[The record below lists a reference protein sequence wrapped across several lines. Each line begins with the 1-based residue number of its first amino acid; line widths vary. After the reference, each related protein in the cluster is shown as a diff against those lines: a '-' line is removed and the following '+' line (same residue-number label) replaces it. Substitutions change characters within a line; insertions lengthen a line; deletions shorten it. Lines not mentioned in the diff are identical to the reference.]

1 MLKILA
7 NVIARRPWLVLGVWL
22 VIIGIS
28 VPLANLAPSRFGAN
42 TSSLPGSEYAQVINL
57 LAQRFHQDGQDTTV
71 LVSES
76 TRSKTD
82 PDFKRAYDGLMARLK
97 NVKGILGVQR
107 FDADYPLK
115 LSGVASGKTI
125 TATLIQ
131 TPIAA
136 SATVDGIRREVRRL
150 EAERL
155 NFGLFKNEL
164 QFFVTGSTAVT
175 RDFAELGLAD
185 AKRGELTGLP
195 LVAIVLVFA
204 FGALV
209 AAGVP
214 ILVGVASITVTLAA
228 LWVVSHVVSV
238 SSFAL
243 TVVTLLALGAGID
256 YALLIVNRF
265 REELDAGRDPRQA
278 AANTT
283 RTAGRAVIFSG
294 LTVAVAMAG
303 LLVPSLEF
311 VRAMGL
317 AGVLVILVTVLVS
330 VTAVPAALAL
340 LGDRVN
346 MPRLAYKRA
355 LDSRSN
361 AFWGRWADAVM
372 RHPWRSSLIGGG
384 IILVLALPALTMKLG
399 YTGPFGLAPGVESR
413 RGLELIRPLELGGA
427 LDSFEVVVDLGQT
440 GAYNA
445 SARDRFRALD
455 TAIQGWNDVRLVVS
469 PFIAAR
475 LAARSSNAASSLS
488 NASGSSAVPSDGSSV
503 QNPNLGDVSNFT
515 QRFLSGDRRYV
526 RLSVIPK
533 EPVRSPDIGWWM
545 DRLRSVASKVQFGV
559 GNERV
564 LVGGAPVG
572 SKEFTDAIVNVTPL
586 AVGLV
591 FAATFILLG
600 IAFRSIL
607 IPIKSIIMNTLT
619 VAASYGVI
627 TLVFQHGVLANLF
640 GAPTDVG
647 AIDSSLPLVMFA
659 VTFGLSMDYEVFL
672 LSRVQEAHLSGLD
685 ARDATRVA
693 IERTAGVITS
703 AALIMLIVFA
713 AFIPGS
719 VVANKTIG
727 LGLAV
732 AVLLDATI
740 VRLVLVPAVMV
751 MAGRWNWWLPAP
763 LRKIMPRVSLDH

>member
-7 NVIARRPWLVLGVWL
+7 NIIARRPWLVLGVWL
-22 VIIGIS
+22 VIIAIS

-57 LAQRFHQDGQDTTV
+57 LAQRFNQNGQDTTV

-115 LSGVASGKTI
+115 LSGLVNGKTV

-136 SATVDGIRREVRRL
+136 SEIVDGIRSEVRRL
-150 EAERL
+150 EAEIV

-185 AKRGELTGLP
+185 AKRGETAGLP

-445 SARDRFRALD
+445 RARDRFRALD
-455 TAIQGWNDVRLVVS
+455 TAIQAWNDVRLVVS
-469 PFIAAR
+469 PFIVSR
-475 LAARSSNAASSLS
+475 LAARSSNTASSPS
-488 NASGSSAVPSDGSSV
+488 STGGSSL

-526 RLSVIPK
+526 HLSVIPK

-545 DRLRSVASKVQFGV
+545 DRLRSVASKVEFGV

-564 LVGGAPVG
+564 LIGGSPVG

>member
-1 MLKILA
+1 MIKSLSQL
-7 NVIARRPWLVLGVWL
+7 IARRPWLILGLWL
-22 VIIGIS
+22 VVIGVSI
-28 VPLANLAPSRFGAN
+28 PLANMAPSRFGAN
-42 TSSLPGSEYAQVINL
+42 NSSLPNSEFAQVIDL
-57 LAQRFHQDGQDTTV
+57 LSQRFKQQGQDTTV
-71 LVSES
+71 LVSQS
-76 TRSKTD
+76 VRPATD
-82 PDFKRAYDGLMARLK
+82 PAFKRAYDGLIARLK
-97 NVKGILGVQR
+97 GIKGVLGVQR
-107 FDADYPLK
+107 FDQNYPIK
-115 LSGVASGKTI
+115 LFGLVDGQTV

-131 TPIAA
+131 TPI
-136 SATVDGIRREVRRL
+136 SALATIDAVRRETRKL
-150 EAERL
+150 EAEHL
-155 NFGLFKNEL
+155 DFGLLNKEL
-164 QFFVTGSTAVT
+164 QFFTTGSTAVT
-175 RDFAELGLAD
+175 RDFAELGVAD
-185 AKRGELTGLP
+185 AKRGETAALP

-214 ILVGVASITVTLAA
+214 IAVGVVSITVTLAA
-228 LWVVSHVVSV
+228 LWVVSHVVNV

-243 TVVTLLALGAGID
+243 SVVTLLALGAGID
-256 YALLIVNRF
+256 YALLMVNRF
-265 REELDAGRDPRQA
+265 REELLAGRDPRQA
-278 AANTT
+278 AANTA

-317 AGVLVILVTVLVS
+317 AGVLVILITVLVS

-346 MPRLAYKRA
+346 WPRLAFRQA

-361 AFWGRWADAVM
+361 VFWGRWADAVM
-372 RHPWRSSLIGGG
+372 RHPWRSSLLAGGA
-384 IILVLALPALTMKLG
+384 IVLIALPALTMKLG

-413 RGLELIRPLELGGA
+413 RGLELIKALELGGA
-427 LDSFEVVVDLGQT
+427 LDSFEVVVDLGAPR
-440 GAYNA
+440 AYDA
-445 SARDRFRALD
+445 SARDKFRALD
-455 TAIQGWNDVRLVVS
+455 AAIRGWNDVRLVVS

-475 LAARSSNAASSLS
+475 LASSTNR
-488 NASGSSAVPSDGSSV
+488 GSSATSSTTQSPS
-503 QNPNLGDVSNFT
+503 LADVSAFSA
-515 QRFLSGDRRYV
+515 QFLSDDRRYI
-526 RLSVIPK
+526 RLTVIPK

-545 DRLRSVASKVQFGV
+545 DRLRSVAHTVGFGV
-559 GNERV
+559 SDNQAV

-572 SKEFTDAIVNVTPL
+572 SKEFTDAILNVTPL

-591 FAATFILLG
+591 FAATFVLLG

-607 IPIKSIIMNTLT
+607 IPLKSIVMNTLT

-627 TLVFQHGVLANLF
+627 TLVFQHGVLASLF

-672 LSRVQEAHLSGLD
+672 LSRIQEAHLAGLD
-685 ARDATRVA
+685 ARAATRVA

-763 LRKIMPRVSLDH
+763 LRKIMPRVSLEH

>member
-7 NVIARRPWLVLGVWL
+7 NIIARRPWLVLGVWL
-22 VIIGIS
+22 VIIAIS

-42 TSSLPGSEYAQVINL
+42 TSSLPGSEYAQVIDL
-57 LAQRFHQDGQDTTV
+57 LGQRFNQHGQDTTV

-76 TRSKTD
+76 TRSQTD

-107 FDADYPLK
+107 FDVDYPLK
-115 LSGVASGKTI
+115 LSGVVNGKTV

-265 REELDAGRDPRQA
+265 REELEAGRDPRQA

-346 MPRLAYKRA
+346 MPRLAFKRQ

-372 RHPWRSSLIGGG
+372 RHPWRSSLLAGGM
-384 IILVLALPALTMKLG
+384 ILVLALPALTMKLG

-427 LDSFEVVVDLGQT
+427 LDSFEVVVDLGQV

-455 TAIQGWNDVRLVVS
+455 TAIQAWNDVRLVVS
-469 PFIAAR
+469 PFIASR
-475 LAARSSNAASSLS
+475 LAARSSPTPS
-488 NASGSSAVPSDGSSV
+488 NASDSSV
-503 QNPNLGDVSNFT
+503 QTPNLGDVSSFT

-545 DRLRSVASKVQFGV
+545 DRLRSVASNVKFGV

-564 LVGGAPVG
+564 LIGGSPVG

-672 LSRVQEAHLSGLD
+672 LSRVQEAHLAGLD

-732 AVLLDATI
+732 AVLLDATV

>member
-1 MLKILA
+1 MLKILSTI
-7 NVIARRPWLVLGVWL
+7 IARRPWLVLGVWL
-22 VIIGIS
+22 VVIAVS

-42 TSSLPGSEYAQVINL
+42 NSTLAGSEYAQVIDL
-57 LAQRFHQDGQDTTV
+57 LGQRFKQHGQDTTV
-71 LVSES
+71 LVSQS
-76 TRSKTD
+76 TRPQTD
-82 PDFKRAYDGLMARLK
+82 PDFKRAYDALMARLK
-97 NVKGILGVQR
+97 GIKGVLGVQR
-107 FDADYPLK
+107 FDVDYPIK
-115 LSGVASGKTI
+115 LSGLVNNKTI

-131 TPIAA
+131 TPIGAL
-136 SATVDGIRREVRRL
+136 ATLDAVRREARKL
-150 EAERL
+150 EAEHL
-155 NFGLFKNEL
+155 NFGFLTDEL
-164 QFFVTGSTAVT
+164 HFFVTGSTAVT
-175 RDFAELGLAD
+175 RDFAELGVAD
-185 AKRGELTGLP
+185 AKHGELAALP

-214 ILVGVASITVTLAA
+214 ILVGLSSITVTLAA
-228 LWVVSHVVSV
+228 LWVASHVVNV

-303 LLVPSLEF
+303 LLVPNLEF
-311 VRAMGL
+311 VRAMGM

-346 MPRLAYKRA
+346 MPRLAFRRA

-361 AFWGRWADAVM
+361 AFWGRWADIVM
-372 RHPWRSSLIGGG
+372 RHPWRSSLIAGGV
-384 IILVLALPALTMKLG
+384 IVVLALPALTMKLG

-427 LDSFEVVVDLGQT
+427 LDGFEVVIDLGEA

-445 SARDRFRALD
+445 SARDRFRKLD

-469 PFIAAR
+469 PFIASRLLAR
-475 LAARSSNAASSLS
+475 SNAA
-488 NASGSSAVPSDGSSV
+488 NSSASSNGPSIT
-503 QNPNLGDVSNFT
+503 LGDVSAFT
-515 QRFLSGDRRYV
+515 ARFLSGDRRYV

-545 DRLRSVASKVQFGV
+545 DRLRSDARKVGFGV
-559 GNERV
+559 SNNERV
-564 LVGGAPVG
+564 LVGGSPVG
-572 SKEFTDAIVNVTPL
+572 SKEFTDAILGVTPL

-600 IAFRSIL
+600 VAFRSIL
-607 IPIKSIIMNTLT
+607 IPLKSILMNTLT

-672 LSRVQEAHLSGLD
+672 LSRVQEAHLAGLD

>member
-7 NVIARRPWLVLGVWL
+7 NIIASRPWLVLGVWL
-22 VIIGIS
+22 VVIGIS

-42 TSSLPGSEYAQVINL
+42 TSSLPNSEYAQVIDL
-57 LAQRFHQDGQDTTV
+57 LGQRFHQHGQDTTV

-76 TRSKTD
+76 TRLQTD
-82 PDFKRAYDGLMARLK
+82 PAFKRAYDGMMARLQ

-115 LSGVASGKTI
+115 LSGVVNSKTV

-136 SATVDGIRREVRRL
+136 LSTLDGIRREVRRL

-155 NFGLFKNEL
+155 NFGLLQNEL

-185 AKRGELTGLP
+185 AKRGELAGLP

-317 AGVLVILVTVLVS
+317 AGVLVILITVLVS

-361 AFWGRWADAVM
+361 AFWGRWADTVM
-372 RHPWRSSLIGGG
+372 RHPWHSSLIGGG

-427 LDSFEVVVDLGQT
+427 LDSFEVVVDLGQV

-455 TAIQGWNDVRLVVS
+455 TAIQSWNDVRLVVS
-469 PFIAAR
+469 PFIASR
-475 LAARSSNAASSLS
+475 FAARSNTASSS
-488 NASGSSAVPSDGSSV
+488 SAGSSAQGLT
-503 QNPNLGDVSNFT
+503 LGDVSTFT

-564 LVGGAPVG
+564 LIGGSPVG

-672 LSRVQEAHLSGLD
+672 LSRVQEAHLAGLD

-732 AVLLDATI
+732 AVLLDATV

>member
-7 NVIARRPWLVLGVWL
+7 NIIASRPWLVLGVWL
-22 VIIGIS
+22 VILAVS

-42 TSSLPGSEYAQVINL
+42 TSSLPNSEFAQVIGL
-57 LAQRFHQDGQDTTV
+57 LSQRFHQNAQDTTV

-82 PDFKRAYDGLMARLK
+82 PAFKRAYDGMMARLK
-97 NVKGILGVQR
+97 NVKGVLGVQR

-115 LSGVASGKTI
+115 LSGVVNGKTV

-131 TPIAA
+131 TPI
-136 SATVDGIRREVRRL
+136 SALDTLDGIRREVRRL

-155 NFGLFKNEL
+155 DFGLFENEL

-185 AKRGELTGLP
+185 AKHGELAGLP

-317 AGVLVILVTVLVS
+317 AGVLVILITVLVS

-384 IILVLALPALTMKLG
+384 VILVLALPALTMKLG

-427 LDSFEVVVDLGQT
+427 LDSFEVVVDLGQA
-440 GAYNA
+440 GAYDA
-445 SARDRFRALD
+445 SAREKFRALD
-455 TAIQGWNDVRLVVS
+455 AAIQGWNDVRLVVS

-475 LAARSSNAASSLS
+475 LAARPSTTDSSTPSS
-488 NASGSSAVPSDGSSV
+488 SSQSPT
-503 QNPNLGDVSNFT
+503 LGDVSNFT
-515 QRFLSGDRRYV
+515 QRFLSDDRRYV

-545 DRLRSVASKVQFGV
+545 DRLRSAASKVQFGV

-564 LVGGAPVG
+564 LVGGSPVG

-600 IAFRSIL
+600 VAFRSIL
-607 IPIKSIIMNTLT
+607 IPIKSIVMNTLT

-727 LGLAV
+727 LGLAL
-732 AVLLDATI
+732 AVLLDATV

>member
-1 MLKILA
+1 MIKSLSQL
-7 NVIARRPWLVLGVWL
+7 IARRPWLILGSWL
-22 VIIGIS
+22 VVIAVS

-42 TSSLPGSEYAQVINL
+42 NSSLPNSEFAQVIDL
-57 LAQRFHQDGQDTTV
+57 LSERFKQQGQDTTV
-71 LVSES
+71 LVSQS
-76 TRSKTD
+76 ARPADD
-82 PDFKRAYDGLMARLK
+82 PAFRRAYDGLIARLK
-97 NVKGILGVQR
+97 SIKGVLGVQR
-107 FDADYPLK
+107 FDANYPIK
-115 LSGVASGKTI
+115 LFGQVDGQTV

-131 TPIAA
+131 TPVAA
-136 SATVDGIRREVRRL
+136 LATIDAVRRETRKL
-150 EAERL
+150 EAEHL
-155 NFGLFKNEL
+155 DFGLLDKEL
-164 QFFVTGSTAVT
+164 QFFTTGSTAVT
-175 RDFAELGLAD
+175 RDFAELGVAD
-185 AKRGELTGLP
+185 AKRGETAALP

-214 ILVGVASITVTLAA
+214 IAVGLVSITVTLAA
-228 LWVVSHVVSV
+228 LWVASHVVNV

-243 TVVTLLALGAGID
+243 SVVTLLALGAGID
-256 YALLIVNRF
+256 YALLMVNRF
-265 REELDAGRDPRQA
+265 REELLAGRDPRQA
-278 AANTT
+278 AANTA

-303 LLVPSLEF
+303 LLVPNLEF

-317 AGVLVILVTVLVS
+317 AGVLVILITVLVS

-346 MPRLAYKRA
+346 WPRLAFRQA

-361 AFWGRWADAVM
+361 VFWGRWADAVM
-372 RHPWRSSLIGGG
+372 RHPWRSSLIAGGA
-384 IILVLALPALTMKLG
+384 IVLIALPALTMKLG

-413 RGLELIRPLELGGA
+413 RGLELIKGLELGGA
-427 LDSFEVVVDLGQT
+427 LDSFEVVVDLGAPR
-440 GAYNA
+440 AYDA
-445 SARDRFRALD
+445 SARDTFRALD
-455 TAIQGWNDVRLVVS
+455 AAIRGWNDVRLVVS

-475 LAARSSNAASSLS
+475 LANTETS
-488 NASGSSAVPSDGSSV
+488 NASAVSSTNRSPS
-503 QNPNLGDVSNFT
+503 LADVSAFSA
-515 QRFLSGDRRYV
+515 QFLSDDRRYI
-526 RLSVIPK
+526 RLTVIPK

-545 DRLRSVASKVQFGV
+545 DRLRSVAHTVGFGDQA
-559 GNERV
+559 V

-591 FAATFILLG
+591 FAATFVLLG

-607 IPIKSIIMNTLT
+607 IPLKSIVMNTLT

-672 LSRVQEAHLSGLD
+672 LSRIQEAHLAGLD
-685 ARDATRVA
+685 ARAATRVA

-763 LRKIMPRVSLDH
+763 LRKIMPRVSLEH